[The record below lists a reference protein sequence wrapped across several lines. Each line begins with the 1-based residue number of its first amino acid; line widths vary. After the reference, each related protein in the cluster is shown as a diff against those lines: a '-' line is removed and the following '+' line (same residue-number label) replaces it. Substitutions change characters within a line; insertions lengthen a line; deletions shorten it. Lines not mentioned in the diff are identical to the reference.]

1 MSSVTG
7 SVSDS
12 AAPDL
17 TDAESNNF
25 DEVGAFGRHLIGRT
39 PTGSGWSQ
47 PRPTQDEDQPA
58 AARECRPCAVGEQR
72 AHRSYLSCSVRMT
85 DDFEALDAY

>member
-47 PRPTQDEDQPA
+47 PRPT
-58 AARECRPCAVGEQR
+58 
-72 AHRSYLSCSVRMT
+72 
-85 DDFEALDAY
+85 